1 MLRRCTVLASF
12 PRSLVRPRPVLFS
25 PLAPSLPPPSLAVCT
40 PLNPSPLLGV
50 RFGSRKAG
58 SIGVKTKS
66 AVKKRFRVNGGGTLK
81 RMCSGKRHLNIHKSS
96 AQIHRLGAWCGEE
109 EEPFLGEHFNLSSWV
124 LLNFFYLGLALDHL
138 AIRGYTPSPA
148 SSSDYF
154 FFPLSPPTP
163 SQLLFCPLST
173 NRGTKEHFCK
183 GSTEELSQSYG
194 VEPL

>member
-1 MLRRCTVLASF
+1 MHPALLHLAAAVQTLLPWRGIVSRGRGVLGANVPNFLRLPPIPKTFTVPPNPLNLPTMLRRCTMLASL

-40 PLNPSPLLGV
+40 PLNPNPLLGV

-109 EEPFLGEHFNLSSWV
+109 EEPFLGEQTFQLV
-124 LLNFFYLGLALDHL
+124 LLPGCC
-138 AIRGYTPSPA
+138 
-148 SSSDYF
+148 
-154 FFPLSPPTP
+154 
-163 SQLLFCPLST
+163 LFCLS
-173 NRGTKEHFCK
+173 
-183 GSTEELSQSYG
+183 G
-194 VEPL
+194 VGP